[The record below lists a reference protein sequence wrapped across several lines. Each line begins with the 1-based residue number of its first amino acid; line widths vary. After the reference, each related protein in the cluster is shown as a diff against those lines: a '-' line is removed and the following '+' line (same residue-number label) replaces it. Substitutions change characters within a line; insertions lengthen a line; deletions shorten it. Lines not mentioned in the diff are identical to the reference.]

1 MERGNGNNGNNG
13 NNNGNNGNNGNNSA
27 GNSLADKFTALG
39 QNETLMQVL
48 KLIGIAV
55 VIFLIM
61 YGIRRFLKSQQQA
74 RIEAPFIIKG
84 SNSGKN
90 SIVVSQNPAEDNSI
104 TLYRSD
110 GEEGAEFTYI
120 LAFNSEYG
128 I

>member
-1 MERGNGNNGNNG
+1 
-13 NNNGNNGNNGNNSA
+13 
-27 GNSLADKFTALG
+27 
-39 QNETLMQVL
+39 
-48 KLIGIAV
+48 
-55 VIFLIM
+55 M

-110 GEEGAEFTYI
+110 GEEGAEFTYTSWLLI
-120 LAFNSEYG
+120 KYG